1 MMNNYTLKEFIKIV
15 EKTDIIYGYCNLNA
29 AIRIQSRIRK
39 KSLLKELSDAK
50 NVDEFGIYAE
60 LQEDSKGRKILKLV

>member
-1 MMNNYTLKEFIKIV
+1 MNKYSLKEFLKVV
-15 EKTDIIYGYCNLNA
+15 ESADIIYGTCSLNA

-60 LQEDSKGRKILKLV
+60 LQEDRKGRKILKLV

>member
-1 MMNNYTLKEFIKIV
+1 MKNYSLKEFLKVV
-15 EKTDIIYGYCNLNA
+15 ESADIIYGYCNLNA

-60 LQEDSKGRKILKLV
+60 LQEDRKGRKILRLV

>member
-1 MMNNYTLKEFIKIV
+1 MKNYSLKEFLKVV
-15 EKTDIIYGYCNLNA
+15 ESADIIYGTCSLNA

-60 LQEDSKGRKILKLV
+60 LQEDRKGRKILRLV